1 MCSCVNVK
9 ARGQLWRHNFLL
21 PPSCG
26 STGSNSGRQDYM
38 ASVLPSDH
46 FASPYLASFL
56 MYWLQVELLNFLK
69 QYKLLSCM
77 KTKAW
82 ECSVYNTVHIVES
95 SSWDVARG
103 ALGAENRG
111 DKPTALRGLCGSA
124 WILDRWQQLPTHLPC
139 LPYMLKTPSEHFL
152 TIQALLLEVQG
163 HSRYLNFHEF
173 SNVAPRITYFWKEEL
188 EDLSPIVKVSQM
200 LFIATQAAGGALTKP
215 PDCCPK

>member
-1 MCSCVNVK
+1 MYLIYMCSCVNAK

-82 ECSVYNTVHIVES
+82 ECSVYNTVHIVVFLLGCSQRSYGSREQRRQAHSLAGSLWRCLDFRQMTAAPYPPSLS
-95 SSWDVARG
+95 SLHA
-103 ALGAENRG
+103 
-111 DKPTALRGLCGSA
+111 
-124 WILDRWQQLPTHLPC
+124 
-139 LPYMLKTPSEHFL
+139 
-152 TIQALLLEVQG
+152 
-163 HSRYLNFHEF
+163 
-173 SNVAPRITYFWKEEL
+173 
-188 EDLSPIVKVSQM
+188 
-200 LFIATQAAGGALTKP
+200 
-215 PDCCPK
+215 